1 MNSFE
6 TRQLSVAAVS
16 AAVKNDPAACVSA
29 EEARYRA
36 AVEAV
41 AAAIHDEK
49 DGRRFVLLSGPSSSG
64 KTTTAGMLKAALAA
78 KGTVTHVISLDDFY
92 LGEGKAPLCRTGDRT
107 MSLSTR

>member
-64 KTTTAGMLKAALAA
+64 KTTTAGLTTSISARA
-78 KGTVTHVISLDDFY
+78 KRRF
-92 LGEGKAPLCRTGDRT
+92 CRTGDRT